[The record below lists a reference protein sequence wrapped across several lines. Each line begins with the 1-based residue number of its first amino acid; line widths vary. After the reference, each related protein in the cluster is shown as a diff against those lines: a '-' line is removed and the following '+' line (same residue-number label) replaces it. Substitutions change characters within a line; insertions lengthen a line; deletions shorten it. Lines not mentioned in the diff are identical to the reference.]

1 MSYRKL
7 KSHGD
12 TDSDAS
18 AICRNIFSSHGSS
31 ELGASVPDSQQMKST
46 RSLHVTFRNSSVMYF
61 HGLDESPAF
70 ASERTINQ
78 QRGFTMI
85 ELLVAI
91 AIFTIRVALLLSA
104 AQQARK
110 PAPRSRCKN
119 NQKQLGLAMHNY
131 LDVNSC
137 LTIGVHAA

>member
-1 MSYRKL
+1 
-7 KSHGD
+7 
-12 TDSDAS
+12 
-18 AICRNIFSSHGSS
+18 
-31 ELGASVPDSQQMKST
+31 MKST
-46 RSLHVTFRNSSVMYF
+46 RSLHVIFRNSSVMYF

-78 QRGFTMI
+78 QRGFMMI

-110 PAPRSRCKN
+110 PARRSRCKN

-131 LDVNSC
+131 LDVNSS